1 MEQAV
6 WVEGRNA
13 ATEARAAGRSSARL
27 KPPNLA
33 RQRWPTDRQVHRP
46 RQQNSQGQGSACVV
60 ADAHRVGICTSKTSK
75 HSPHCT
81 LVRACFSTA
90 CSRAPHEGHENWYV
104 DSAIGEK
111 VLSRCLT
118 CEAKDGE
125 RMGLRHRAS
134 GPGSPPRSDRPVRA
148 GHCAQMRTGRRGDLG
163 EFAGDFVVRGSLRFG
178 FLFLRCCCCCCF
190 RYGRPR
196 KKPFGRKEGQRAPK
210 GSNKLGSSVAQD
222 AYT

>member
-6 WVEGRNA
+6 CVEGRNA

-33 RQRWPTDRQVHRP
+33 RQRWPTDRQVRRP
-46 RQQNSQGQGSACVV
+46 RQQSSQGQGSACVV
-60 ADAHRVGICTSKTSK
+60 ADAHRLGICTSKTSK

-148 GHCAQMRTGRRGDLG
+148 GHCAQMLTGRRGDLG
-163 EFAGDFVVRGSLRFG
+163 EFVETLWFAAVCGSVL
-178 FLFLRCCCCCCF
+178 LRCCCCCCSCSVTDACCCSCSAE
-190 RYGRPR
+190 RRPT
-196 KKPFGRKEGQRAPK
+196 
-210 GSNKLGSSVAQD
+210 AQE
-222 AYT
+222 ATHL